1 MQRTSAICTVSASAM
16 HAITRVEGQIWSIV
30 FAHWSVKAQVRL
42 HKRVHLIALE
52 SARGKMVGV
61 QLLELTVDLS

>member
-1 MQRTSAICTVSASAM
+1 M

-52 SARGKMVGV
+52 SAHGKKVGV